1 MKFRWASVLTVGT
14 LLLVLVL
21 AGVRGAATV
30 TETRLVPNDG
40 AIGDLFG
47 GLGVSMSGDTAVIG
61 APGKDS
67 GTGAA
72 YVFVRSGTTWSQQA
86 KLTAS
91 DGAPYD
97 AFGTFSSI
105 SENTTLVGAPYGGN
119 GTGAAYVF
127 VRSGTTWS
135 QQAKLT
141 ASDAAPFV
149 SFGIYVALDGDT
161 ALIGAVYKNNQT
173 EAAYVFVRNG
183 TTWSQQARLTAGD
196 GASGDGFGGSINGDA
211 AVIGAPG
218 KRRGTGAAYV
228 YVRNGTNWSQEA
240 KLTASDGLPGDLFGN
255 RVSLGRDTAL
265 VTAPGKDNATGAAY
279 VYVRNGTNWSQEA
292 KLGANDTAAGDAF
305 GLGLSLDGEIAVIG
319 APGDDDRG
327 TDSGSA
333 YLFVRNGTTWSQK
346 AKLTASDGATGD
358 GFADVG
364 VSVSG
369 DTALIGAP
377 FKDRHTGAAYIYE
390 LALHATAP
398 SAPQNLEGTA
408 GDAQVTLTWQAPS
421 SDGGT
426 PITNYRIYRGTE
438 SGGEGFVA
446 DAGTELTY
454 TDTGLTNGVTYY
466 YEVGAVNAVGESP
479 PSSEVS
485 ATPATIPSAPQN
497 LEATSS
503 DRRVDLAWLAP
514 ASNGG
519 LPITNYLI
527 YRGTSPGSETQ
538 IATLG
543 DVRSYT
549 DVGVTNGLTYYYQVS
564 AVNAVGESP
573 PSSEV
578 SATPVTIPSAPQ
590 NLGANPGDVRVVL
603 AWQAP
608 SSDGGSPITN
618 YSVYRGTSS
627 GGETQFK
634 ILDEVLSYTD
644 TAVTN
649 GATYYY
655 QVSASTAIAEGP
667 KSDEVA
673 ATPAATPSAPAVFP
687 PTAGDAQ
694 VALSWLAP
702 SSDGGSPIT
711 GYNLYRGT
719 IAAAESLVAEL
730 GNVLSY
736 TDAGLTNGVTYYYQV
751 SAVNGAGEG
760 QRSSEV
766 STMPAPPPDTTKPTV
781 VIVSPTSGATV
792 TSATLTVNG
801 TASDN
806 VAVQK
811 VDLSMDGTNW
821 VTATGTTS
829 WSATVTLQEGSNTIY
844 VRVTDTSGNTQTK
857 TITVILQ
864 TPVSVAGLP
873 PVVLI
878 GVAVAIVIG
887 VVAAAEVALTLSR
900 RRAGRKGRP

>member
-1 MKFRWASVLTVGT
+1 MFQAEALPSSPAWGRKMKFRWASVLTVGT

-240 KLTASDGLPGDLFGN
+240 KL
-255 RVSLGRDTAL
+255 
-265 VTAPGKDNATGAAY
+265 
-279 VYVRNGTNWSQEA
+279 
-292 KLGANDTAAGDAF
+292 GANDTAAGDAF

-327 TDSGSA
+327 TD
-333 YLFVRNGTTWSQK
+333 
-346 AKLTASDGATGD
+346 
-358 GFADVG
+358 
-364 VSVSG
+364 
-369 DTALIGAP
+369 
-377 FKDRHTGAAYIYE
+377 
-390 LALHATAP
+390 
-398 SAPQNLEGTA
+398 
-408 GDAQVTLTWQAPS
+408 
-421 SDGGT
+421 
-426 PITNYRIYRGTE
+426 

-485 ATPATIPSAPQN
+485 ATPATIPSAPQK

-503 DRRVDLAWLAP
+503 DRRGDP
-514 ASNGG
+514 A
-519 LPITNYLI
+519 
-527 YRGTSPGSETQ
+527 EH
-538 IATLG
+538 
-543 DVRSYT
+543 
-549 DVGVTNGLTYYYQVS
+549 
-564 AVNAVGESP
+564 
-573 PSSEV
+573 
-578 SATPVTIPSAPQ
+578 
-590 NLGANPGDVRVVL
+590 
-603 AWQAP
+603 
-608 SSDGGSPITN
+608 
-618 YSVYRGTSS
+618 
-627 GGETQFK
+627 
-634 ILDEVLSYTD
+634 
-644 TAVTN
+644 
-649 GATYYY
+649 
-655 QVSASTAIAEGP
+655 
-667 KSDEVA
+667 
-673 ATPAATPSAPAVFP
+673 
-687 PTAGDAQ
+687 
-694 VALSWLAP
+694 
-702 SSDGGSPIT
+702 
-711 GYNLYRGT
+711 
-719 IAAAESLVAEL
+719 
-730 GNVLSY
+730 
-736 TDAGLTNGVTYYYQV
+736 
-751 SAVNGAGEG
+751 
-760 QRSSEV
+760 
-766 STMPAPPPDTTKPTV
+766 
-781 VIVSPTSGATV
+781 
-792 TSATLTVNG
+792 
-801 TASDN
+801 
-806 VAVQK
+806 
-811 VDLSMDGTNW
+811 
-821 VTATGTTS
+821 
-829 WSATVTLQEGSNTIY
+829 
-844 VRVTDTSGNTQTK
+844 
-857 TITVILQ
+857 
-864 TPVSVAGLP
+864 
-873 PVVLI
+873 
-878 GVAVAIVIG
+878 
-887 VVAAAEVALTLSR
+887 
-900 RRAGRKGRP
+900 